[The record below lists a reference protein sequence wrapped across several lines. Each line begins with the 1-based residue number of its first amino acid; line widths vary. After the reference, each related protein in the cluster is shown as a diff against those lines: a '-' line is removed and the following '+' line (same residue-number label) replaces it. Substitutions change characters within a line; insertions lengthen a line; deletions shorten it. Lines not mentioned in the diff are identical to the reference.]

1 MIVSTKRWW
10 ARSLMSDVKQTGRAT
25 ASGERRRRRL
35 WSADEKRQIVA
46 ETLAPGASVSI
57 VARRHDLNANMLFT
71 WRRELG
77 EEIAEGVAGEAVRF
91 VPAAITSEVAVS
103 ALPATTVAGRME
115 IVLSGGDRVIVAA
128 DVDPASLARV
138 IKVLSRR

>member
-10 ARSLMSDVKQTGRAT
+10 ARSLMSDVKQARRAT
-25 ASGERRRRRL
+25 ANGERRRRRL
-35 WSADEKRQIVA
+35 WSADEKWQIVA
-46 ETLAPGASVSI
+46 ETFAPGASVSI

-77 EEIAEGVAGEAVRF
+77 EIAEGVAEEGVRF
-91 VPAAITSEVAVS
+91 LPAALTSEVALS

-115 IVLSGGDRVIVAA
+115 IVLAGGDRVIVAA

-138 IKVLSRR
+138 IKILSRQ